1 MEQTTYEYQFI
12 RERGNEAEFLAK
24 VNRLARKGW
33 RVVHYSSE
41 GTLAVALL
49 ELSKPLKDAH
59 KESGT

>member
-1 MEQTTYEYQFI
+1 MEHLEYEYQFI

-24 VNRLARKGW
+24 VNKLARKGW
-33 RVVHYSSE
+33 RIIHYSAE

-49 ELSKPLKDAH
+49 ELCKPLKDTH